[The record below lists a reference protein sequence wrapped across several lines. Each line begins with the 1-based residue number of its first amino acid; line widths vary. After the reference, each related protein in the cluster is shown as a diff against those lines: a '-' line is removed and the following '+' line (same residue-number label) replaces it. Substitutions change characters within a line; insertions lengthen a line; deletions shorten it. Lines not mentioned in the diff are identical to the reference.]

1 MHLSKFSE
9 TIDLHTSLYN
19 SLIAEAGSN
28 SFDKLGRT
36 AIISRVIYLNTH
48 GAKNPGP
55 YPPWHILAANS
66 CRILLI
72 LPSIDTTIHNI
83 PQNGS

>member
-19 SLIAEAGSN
+19 SLIAEAG
-28 SFDKLGRT
+28 RT
-36 AIISRVIYLNTH
+36 AIISPVIYLNTH

-55 YPPWHILAANS
+55 CPP
-66 CRILLI
+66 
-72 LPSIDTTIHNI
+72 
-83 PQNGS
+83 

>member
-9 TIDLHTSLYN
+9 STGLHTLLYN

-28 SFDKLGRT
+28 SFSKLCRT
-36 AIISRVIYLNTH
+36 AIISPVIYLNTH

-55 YPPWHILAANS
+55 CPP
-66 CRILLI
+66 
-72 LPSIDTTIHNI
+72 
-83 PQNGS
+83 

>member
-19 SLIAEAGSN
+19 SLIAEAG
-28 SFDKLGRT
+28 RT
-36 AIISRVIYLNTH
+36 AIISPVIYLNTH

-55 YPPWHILAANS
+55 CPPWHMLAANS

-72 LPSIDTTIHNI
+72 LPLIDTTILNI